1 MPRLREVLEKAKGK
15 MGEKS
20 EVMIITMHCND
31 VRNDDDY
38 DKDED
43 DYHNGDNVDDETNF
57 HYIFDYLFKL
67 VIQHFSQVEKRLL
80 EEKEESPAKKLKL
93 ETKATKE
100 EEVVEKRKNEFSLE
114 EKVNVKKAQNVREKL
129 AEMKKVYVEDME
141 DDVEDGDEEEEDL
154 DDDVVIEKATLSE
167 DAKIGEEKEGIVK
180 EQISKETNCQVINL
194 FSPWYFNIPNLFV
207 KFTQIWFYD

>member
-1 MPRLREVLEKAKGK
+1 M
-15 MGEKS
+15 
-20 EVMIITMHCND
+20 
-31 VRNDDDY
+31 
-38 DKDED
+38 
-43 DYHNGDNVDDETNF
+43 
-57 HYIFDYLFKL
+57 
-67 VIQHFSQVEKRLL
+67 EKRLL

-93 ETKATKE
+93 ETKATEE
-100 EEVVEKRKNEFSLE
+100 EEVDKRKNEFSLE
-114 EKVNVKKAQNVREKL
+114 EKVKVKKAQNVREKL

-141 DDVEDGDEEEEDL
+141 DDVEDGDEDQEDL

-194 FSPWYFNIPNLFV
+194 FSPWHFNIPNLFV